1 MKKIFFFFSIFLLIG
16 AVVFYEKIPVRNNN
30 VAGVS
35 VANLVVYQKIADNNL
50 TKLNFKYGDTALDLL
65 KKTGAIK
72 TKGEGKN
79 AFVVQINNK
88 KADEKN
94 KEFWAFYVNGKMAE
108 VGAGSYQL
116 KNNDQVEW
124 KLEKF

>member
-50 TKLNFKYGDTALDLL
+50 TKLDFKHGDTALDLL

-79 AFVVQINNK
+79 AFVVQINGK
-88 KADEKN
+88 KADEK
-94 KEFWAFYVNGKMAE
+94 KEFWAFYINGKMAE
-108 VGAGSYQL
+108 IGAGSYQL
-116 KNNDQVEW
+116 KNNDQIEW